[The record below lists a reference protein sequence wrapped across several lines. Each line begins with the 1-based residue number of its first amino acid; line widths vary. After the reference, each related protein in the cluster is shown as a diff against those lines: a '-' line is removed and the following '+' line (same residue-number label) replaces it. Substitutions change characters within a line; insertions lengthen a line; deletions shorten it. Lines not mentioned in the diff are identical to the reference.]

1 MATPTHGS
9 NIWRNKK
16 SQATTVTQVSQTY
29 AHVTRLKSDTSI
41 NSTTFWINI
50 KMEESFK
57 AFDDP
62 FEMK

>member
-1 MATPTHGS
+1 MATPPHGS

-16 SQATTVTQVSQTY
+16 SQAITVTQVSQTY
-29 AHVTRLKSDTSI
+29 EHVTRLKSDTSI
-41 NSTTFWINI
+41 NSTFLINI